1 MDPADSPM
9 TRSLETLRTTFRG
22 RFEGADTEQALR
34 NENAKILGKKGELTA
49 ILRQMGEVPATERK
63 AVGELVNAL
72 RKDVETA
79 FNERLG
85 AIERGRRDAELNAP
99 PFDLTLP
106 ARLQG
111 PLGHAHP
118 ISIVRDEIVDVLVS
132 LGFAVHDGPEVEV
145 EENNFGK
152 LGYPPDHPATD
163 MQDTFW
169 VDVRRSTDATAAAAD
184 GASPGAA
191 PATAAD
197 GASPGAAPA
206 TAPALLRSHTSN
218 IQVRAMV
225 GRAPPMA
232 FIAPGTVYR
241 RDDDATHSPMFHQI
255 ECFLVDR
262 NVTMAHL
269 KGVLAEFAERFFGPG
284 TPIRLRPSYFPFVEP
299 GAEVDVGCPF
309 CKRADGT
316 RAGCGVC
323 KRTGWIENPRLR
335 DDPPGRLRELRHR
348 SRAVDGLRV
357 RHGARARRRGALRH
371 SRHALALRERS
382 PISRPVLIRPTPIRV
397 TRSPH
402 TCR

>member
-1 MDPADSPM
+1 MNPADSP
-9 TRSLETLRTTFRG
+9 TARSLETLRATFRS
-22 RFEGADTEQALR
+22 RFEGAATEQALR

-49 ILRQMGEVPATERK
+49 ISKQVGSVPATERK
-63 AVGELVNAL
+63 ALGELVNAL

-79 FNERLG
+79 FEERLA
-85 AIERGRRDAELNAP
+85 AIDRTRRDAELNAP

-106 ARLQG
+106 ARAPA

-132 LGFAVHDGPEVEV
+132 LGFAVHDGPEVEL

-152 LGYPPDHPATD
+152 LAYPPDHPATD
-163 MQDTFW
+163 WQDTFW
-169 VDVRRSTDATAAAAD
+169 VDLRRKADAA
-184 GASPGAA
+184 GQ
-191 PATAAD
+191 PAT
-197 GASPGAAPA
+197 PTPAP
-206 TAPALLRSHTSN
+206 TLLRSHTSN
-218 IQVRAMV
+218 IQVRAMT

-232 FIAPGTVYR
+232 FIAPGTVFR

-269 KGVLAEFAERFFGPG
+269 KGVLAEFAERFFGAG

-316 RAGCGVC
+316 RAGCSVC
-323 KRTGWIENPRLR
+323 KRTGWIEILGCGMIHPVVFESCGIDPEKWTGFAFGMGLERVAVVRYGIPDMRLLFENDPRF
-335 DDPPGRLRELRHR
+335 
-348 SRAVDGLRV
+348 
-357 RHGARARRRGALRH
+357 
-371 SRHALALRERS
+371 LAQF
-382 PISRPVLIRPTPIRV
+382 
-397 TRSPH
+397 
-402 TCR
+402 